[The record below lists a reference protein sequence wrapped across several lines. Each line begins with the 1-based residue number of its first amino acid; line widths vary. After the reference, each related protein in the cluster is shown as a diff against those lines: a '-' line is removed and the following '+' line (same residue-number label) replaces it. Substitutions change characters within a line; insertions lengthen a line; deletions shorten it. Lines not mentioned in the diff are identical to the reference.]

1 MKINHSFKL
10 NTKFLIKTRGYFVS
24 VGTYFD
30 LIHLESFFCRRRK
43 RPLAGQNI
51 KVFQLFPKAM
61 KHLAWFVFAV
71 LYIQKLAHVL
81 RPILTNQS
89 KGVSGQSDSKPQP
102 TWMSPLVLCRAFTW
116 FYFLICDWCMK
127 SSCNVL
133 LLQRNT
139 EQVRWWLEHAGNSVF
154 SYTRPWQ

>member
-1 MKINHSFKL
+1 MCPWALTLIWFIWNHSYVIEGNAAL
-10 NTKFLIKTRGYFVS
+10 
-24 VGTYFD
+24 
-30 LIHLESFFCRRRK
+30 C
-43 RPLAGQNI
+43 GQNI
-51 KVFQLFPKAM
+51 KVFQLLPKPM
-61 KHLAWFVFAV
+61 KYLAWFVFAV

-81 RPILTNQS
+81 RPILTNQR

-127 SSCNVL
+127 PSCNVL

-139 EQVRWWLEHAGNSVF
+139 EQGRWLEYTGNSVF
-154 SYTRPWQ
+154 SYTRHNKYWKYPISG